1 MQLDH
6 AVVNT
11 QYALDRAQTCF
22 EALGFNLTE
31 RGYHSLGSINH
42 LMMFGTDYLE
52 LIGLPD
58 TPAQPGQA
66 RPTRAGVSDAPVG
79 INGLVFKTDSAD
91 ATYEHLKKIG
101 MAGDPPKSFT
111 RPVTLLDQQQTREAS
126 FRTVHVRPD
135 CFKAGRVYF
144 CEHHTPELVWRSQ
157 WQRHDNGA
165 GSIAAIVLVTSDPA
179 QQASAFATLLKTS
192 TEQIANDEFQ
202 LKSDAF
208 AIEVMTPAIYRQ
220 QYGQVCGDTAREGSF
235 FGALK
240 IRTSSQQVVQSAAE
254 KLGYPLQIEQVD
266 SAAERTLV
274 RQPDFDTV
282 LTFVA
287 SST

>member
-11 QYALDRAQTCF
+11 QYALDRAQNCF

-58 TPAQPGQA
+58 TSTEAGQA
-66 RPTRAGVSDAPVG
+66 RPTRSGVSDAPVG
-79 INGLVFKTDSAD
+79 INGLVFKTESAD
-91 ATYEHLKKIG
+91 DTYAHLQKIG

-111 RPVTLLDQQQTREAS
+111 RPVTLVDEQETREAS

-135 CFKAGRVYF
+135 CFTAGRVYF
-144 CEHHTPELVWRSQ
+144 CEHRTPELVWRKQ
-157 WQRHDNGA
+157 WQHHDNGA

-179 QQASAFATLLKTS
+179 QQANAFASLLNVS
-192 TEQIANDEFQ
+192 AEQISSDEFRI
-202 LKSDAF
+202 SGDAF
-208 AIEVMTPAIYRQ
+208 AIEVVTPASYRQ
-220 QYGQVCGDTAREGSF
+220 QYGNVCGDAVREGSF

-240 IRTSSQQVVQSAAE
+240 VRTDNQQVVQRAAKE
-254 KLGYPLQIEQVD
+254 LDYPLNIEQVD
-266 SAAERTLV
+266 SASERTVV

-282 LTFVA
+282 LAFVA